1 MQISRKD
8 FLKSSLILGGGF
20 FLNGS
25 KINSMSRFFQ
35 DATNLK
41 VIRGNAGIYFGGGG
55 TIGWYANE
63 DGVLVIDTQFPKDA
77 EIFHNDLKKKAQRK
91 IDLLFNTHHHRDHTS
106 GNYYFKDY
114 VDTIIAQENC
124 PKLQKERNTEKGKEE
139 LVVVANKTFKDQ
151 MTFELGKQKIN
162 AYHYY
167 NAHTGG
173 DAIYHLENENV
184 VHMGDLVF
192 NGFYPF
198 IDIDGGAS
206 LTGWADYLNKVLNQF
221 PDDTIFIYGH
231 GNNAEESFGGKEPLK
246 LMADYINK
254 LYDFSSK
261 EAKAGKTKDE
271 FMTNTSIPGVT
282 NRVEKWPGALKHN
295 LEMGYRYV
303 SEKNQ

>member
-1 MQISRKD
+1 
-8 FLKSSLILGGGF
+8 
-20 FLNGS
+20 
-25 KINSMSRFFQ
+25 
-35 DATNLK
+35 
-41 VIRGNAGIYFGGGG
+41 
-55 TIGWYANE
+55 
-63 DGVLVIDTQFPKDA
+63 
-77 EIFHNDLKKKAQRK
+77 
-91 IDLLFNTHHHRDHTS
+91 
-106 GNYYFKDY
+106 
-114 VDTIIAQENC
+114 
-124 PKLQKERNTEKGKEE
+124 
-139 LVVVANKTFKDQ
+139 